1 MMEQMTLSE
10 LKTGMHVVLRGGKE
24 GIVFKD
30 GNFDDTIVMIGTGL
44 HSKLSDH
51 KEDMRSIYYDCIPE
65 CDIVKVYDV
74 DANNTQY
81 MLKCVDNKNYE
92 GVTLIYAEETMTREE
107 AEVKFGI
114 RIVD

>member
-10 LKTGMHVVLRGGKE
+10 LKTGMHVVLRSGDE

-30 GNFDDTIVMIGTGL
+30 GNFDDTIVMIGMGL

-51 KEDMRSIYYDCIPE
+51 KETMRSTYDWIPE

-74 DANNTQY
+74 DANHTRY
-81 MLKCVDNKNYE
+81 MLECVDNKNYE

-107 AEVKFGI
+107 AETKFGI